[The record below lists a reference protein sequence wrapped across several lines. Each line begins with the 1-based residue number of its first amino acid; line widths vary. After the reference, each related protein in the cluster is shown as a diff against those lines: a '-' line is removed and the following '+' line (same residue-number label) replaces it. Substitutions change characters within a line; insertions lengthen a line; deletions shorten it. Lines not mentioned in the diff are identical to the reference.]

1 MLSDGKEGK
10 IDLTMGQNGPEITK
24 GKSGHLIIVGW
35 NYKDVVRG
43 YKGRG
48 VKLYLIYF
56 IEKTFYIVSLVGRYI
71 SAMKEKHQLVL
82 YFLDGKTTNYN
93 IV

>member
-24 GKSGHLIIVGW
+24 GKSGHLIVVGW
-35 NYKDVVRG
+35 NYKDIVRG

-48 VKLYLIYF
+48 VTMYLIDF
-56 IEKTFYIVSLVGRYI
+56 IEKTLYIVSLV
-71 SAMKEKHQLVL
+71 
-82 YFLDGKTTNYN
+82 
-93 IV
+93 